1 MPTLSIVLPAYEE
14 KDSLARVVQSLR
26 TALDSSGE
34 VSREII
40 VVDDGSRDGTWESL
54 RTLAAAHTDVRGVR
68 LSRNFGHQGALLAGL
83 SEAAGDAVVMLD
95 ADGQHPPELVPEL
108 VRRWRTGARV
118 VQTLRRDP
126 PNLPLFK
133 RLTSR
138 AYYRVFSRLT
148 GVELSAGAADFRL
161 VDRETL
167 ELILRHPQPARFLR
181 GFLAWT
187 GLATEFVPFEAAERF
202 AGRTKYTLPKML
214 ALAREG
220 LVRFSTTPLRWA
232 AGLSLA
238 SALAASVAGLW
249 VLSGTDVRPAHI
261 AGILAVV
268 VGVQLLAWVVFS
280 EYAGM
285 TGATVQGLPPFV
297 VRERTALRPTGASS
311 RTTG

>member
-1 MPTLSIVLPAYEE
+1 MPALSIVLPAFEE
-14 KDSLARVVQSLR
+14 QDAVVRVVEELR
-26 TALDSSGE
+26 AALDDAGE
-34 VSREII
+34 DSREII
-40 VVDDGSRDGTWESL
+40 VVDDGSRDATWDAVLSL
-54 RTLAAAHTDVRGVR
+54 AGRHGDVRGVR

-83 SEAAGDAVVMLD
+83 SEASGDAVVMLD
-95 ADGQHPPELVPEL
+95 ADGQHPPSLVPEL
-108 VRRWRTGARV
+108 VRRWRSGARV

-126 PNLPLFK
+126 PRLPLFK

-138 AYYRVFSRLT
+138 TYYRVFSRLT

-167 ELILRHPQPARFLR
+167 LLILRHPQPARFLR

-187 GLATEFVPFEAAERF
+187 GLATEFVPFEAAERL
-202 AGRTKYTLPKML
+202 AGRTKYTLTKML

-232 AGLSLA
+232 ARLSLA
-238 SALAASVAGLW
+238 SALAATAAGAWMLTAARVEPRFVAGL
-249 VLSGTDVRPAHI
+249 LSI
-261 AGILAVV
+261 V

-285 TGATVQGLPPFV
+285 TGATVQGLPAFV
-297 VRERTALRPTGASS
+297 VRERTRAHGVRG
-311 RTTG
+311 

>member
-1 MPTLSIVLPAYEE
+1 MPALSIVLPAYEE
-14 KDSLARVVQSLR
+14 QDAVTRVVEELR
-26 TALDSSGE
+26 AALDGTGE
-34 VSREII
+34 RSREII
-40 VVDDGSRDGTWESL
+40 VVDDGSRDGTWEVILSL
-54 RTLAAAHTDVRGVR
+54 ARSHADVRGVR

-83 SEAAGDAVVMLD
+83 TEAAGDAIVMLD
-95 ADGQHPPELVPEL
+95 ADGQHPPALVPEL
-108 VRRWRTGARV
+108 VRRWRSGARV

-126 PNLPLFK
+126 PHLPLFK
-133 RLTSR
+133 RFTSR

-161 VDRETL
+161 VDREAL

-202 AGRTKYTLPKML
+202 AGRTKYTLAKML

-232 AGLSLA
+232 ARLSLA
-238 SALAASVAGLW
+238 SAMVATTAGVWMLTASRAEPRLVAGL
-249 VLSGTDVRPAHI
+249 LS
-261 AGILAVV
+261 VV

-285 TGATVQGLPPFV
+285 TGATVQGLPAYV
-297 VRERTALRPTGASS
+297 VRERTPPRAA
-311 RTTG
+311 

>member
-14 KDSLARVVQSLR
+14 QDSVARVVDELR
-26 TALDSSGE
+26 AALDAAGE
-34 VSREII
+34 NSREIV
-40 VVDDGSRDGTWESL
+40 VVDDGSRDATWEAV
-54 RTLAAAHTDVRGVR
+54 RILARRHADVRGVR

-83 SEAAGDAVVMLD
+83 SEAEGDAVVMLD
-95 ADGQHPPELVPEL
+95 ADGQHPPALVPEL
-108 VRRWRTGARV
+108 VRRWRSGARV

-187 GLATEFVPFEAAERF
+187 GLATEFVPFEAADRF
-202 AGRTKYTLPKML
+202 AGRTKYTLAKML

-232 AGLSLA
+232 ARLSLA
-238 SALAASVAGLW
+238 SAFAASGAGLW
-249 VLSGTDVRPAHI
+249 MLTAREAEPRRI
-261 AGILAVV
+261 AALLAVV

-285 TGATVQGLPPFV
+285 TGATVQGLPAFV
-297 VRERTALRPTGASS
+297 VRERTAPHKA
-311 RTTG
+311 